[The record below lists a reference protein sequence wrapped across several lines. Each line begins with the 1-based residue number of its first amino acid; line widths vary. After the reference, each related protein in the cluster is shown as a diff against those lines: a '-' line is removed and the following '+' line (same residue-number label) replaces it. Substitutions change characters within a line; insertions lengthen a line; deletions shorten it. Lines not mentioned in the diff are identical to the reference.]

1 MHLAEDHDTT
11 AQTPVAVPVLQEP
24 EQVVK
29 EAAVGTPLME
39 VMVQAVAVA
48 VLAALASTQHN
59 CIKAPEVE

>member
-1 MHLAEDHDTT
+1 VHPAEDHDTT
-11 AQTPVAVPVLQEP
+11 AQALVAVQVLQEL
-24 EQVVK
+24 EHLVR

-59 CIKAPEVE
+59 FIKAPEVE